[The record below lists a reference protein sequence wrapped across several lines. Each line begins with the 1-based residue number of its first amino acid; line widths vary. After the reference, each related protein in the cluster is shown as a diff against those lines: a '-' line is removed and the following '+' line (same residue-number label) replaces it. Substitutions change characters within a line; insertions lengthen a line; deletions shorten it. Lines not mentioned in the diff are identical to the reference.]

1 MFLTFFFIFPVEEMD
16 EDIDLAEEAAMM
28 VANEHPELLVRGL
41 ALAQS
46 PTVSQALDGVL
57 PFR

>member
-1 MFLTFFFIFPVEEMD
+1 MCFPVEEMD

-46 PTVSQALDGVL
+46 PTVSQALDGIL